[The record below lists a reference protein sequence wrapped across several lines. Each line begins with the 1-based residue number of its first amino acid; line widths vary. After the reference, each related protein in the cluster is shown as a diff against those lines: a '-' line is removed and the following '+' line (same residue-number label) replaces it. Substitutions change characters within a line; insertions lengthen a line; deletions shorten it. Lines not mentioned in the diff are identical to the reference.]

1 MIAKKIAVTGSLSSG
16 KSTVCRL
23 FKELG
28 AYSVSA
34 DEIVH
39 RLLTPETSI
48 GQQVIHL
55 FGIEILANG
64 QIDRSKIAKKAFSN
78 PKLLKAL
85 EHLIHPI
92 VLQEIEKEYLRSCT
106 KYPLFVAEIPLLF
119 EIGAEANYSATL
131 AVIANTDECEK
142 RFELKNSG
150 KIEEYHQRAAR
161 QLSVEE
167 KASRAKY
174 IINNNSS
181 LEELKVA
188 VKELYTLLL
197 SS

>member
-1 MIAKKIAVTGSLSSG
+1 MIAKKIAVTGGLSSG

-28 AYSVSA
+28 AYTVSA

-39 RLLTPETSI
+39 RLLTSETSI

-55 FGIEILANG
+55 FGTEILANG

-85 EHLIHPI
+85 EDLIHPE
-92 VLQEIEKEYLRSCT
+92 VRHEMEKEYRRACAQ
-106 KYPLFVAEIPLLF
+106 YPLFIAEIPLLF
-119 EIGAEANYSATL
+119 ETGADKNYSATI
-131 AVIANTDECEK
+131 AVVADEKKCKE
-142 RFELKNSG
+142 RFEKKTGDS
-150 KIEEYHQRAAR
+150 IENYHQRAGR
-161 QLSVEE
+161 QLSADE

-174 IINNNSS
+174 IINNNNS
-181 LEELKVA
+181 LEELKAA